1 MMSSPIRQMNQRRL
15 PPLPGVQQGKS
26 GRGGRPTTE
35 EMIITG
41 RHKKRKIKD
50 VSPELVTHF
59 LNENPEFLDRY
70 VTTHVSEDK
79 IRQWSLRKGSKNV
92 HTRQHNLNGD
102 LLREKKSSKWKTCV
116 QSSKWKV
123 LHEMTRDISYQT
135 DRLQILAELAQCA
148 VDSTSADGF
157 NLYLADSNQQLY
169 HHKVPPISSS
179 RGSRTTDR
187 PSVLYIMFLSYRG
200 SRTTDRPSEGSYIGN
215 IETGTSLP
223 SYVAKTKDTI
233 RTNHVQGD
241 MRFPAG
247 LGIKMEH
254 VQTVLAIPI
263 LQEDSGVL
271 GVIELYRQFSTDSFT
286 QEDEEVTAT
295 LLVWADVCV
304 EYVQIA
310 ANMIFWGSFAV
321 YFIEMYNSM
330 MRQRKLNDF
339 LLAVTKSIFQDIVSM
354 DTVIMKIMNYA
365 KKLVN
370 ADRASL
376 FLLDTK
382 TTELYARIF
391 DTGKEHVPQKE
402 IRFPMDKGVAGHVA
416 STGQVLNIT
425 DAYND
430 GRFNREV
437 DMQTGYRT
445 KSILCMPIYI
455 RGSIIGVV
463 QMVNKKEGT
472 FTMADEESFETFAI
486 YCGLALHHA
495 KLYDKIRRSE
505 QKYKVA
511 LEVLSYHAQCTD
523 DEYKII
529 KSTPFPDNI
538 PGIIDYEFSPWD
550 VEDNRKCL
558 YVLYMMKDIFS
569 MATKKNENEKR
580 YDLDDMIRFT
590 MTVKKNYRNVPYHNW
605 AHAFSVAHAVYTVI
619 KTTKH
624 SFSPVE
630 CLALY
635 VACLCHDL
643 DHRGKTNAF
652 MVKSASPLA
661 AIYSTS
667 TMEHHHFNHTVT
679 ILQNEGHNIFKHLT
693 SDQYKQILGDI
704 RQCILA
710 TDLALFFGNRAR
722 LQEVSDK
729 NEFSWDDSE
738 HRHVLMAI
746 SMTACDL
753 CSMYKPWDVQLQV
766 VNVIMEEFWLQG
778 DEEKSQG
785 LTPMPMMDRDKKDEL
800 PHLEVGFL
808 VGICL
813 PCYELMAQVLPNTKP
828 MVDGAVSNLKKWKYL
843 AENKLTVDQLPPEQ
857 CVKQLEYK
865 TSENIQ
871 DSSETN
877 KQTEKDDS
885 DEQNKLDANA
895 ENKDEQTEE
904 SKMESVEENKNKS
917 IDNPSE
923 KGSLLTDVRSESSV
937 LVHSD
942 NDNNLTERDDT

>member
-41 RHKKRKIKD
+41 ISSVLNDQPVTSSRGRHYMATD

-92 HTRQHNLNGD
+92 HTRQHNLNGE

-169 HHKVPPISSS
+169 HHKVSPISSS
-179 RGSRTTDR
+179 
-187 PSVLYIMFLSYRG
+187 RG

-304 EYVQIA
+304 DYVQ
-310 ANMIFWGSFAV
+310 
-321 YFIEMYNSM
+321 MYNSM

-416 STGQVLNIT
+416 STGQVLNITDAYNDGRFNSHMISTGQVLNIT

-529 KSTPFPDNI
+529 KSTPLPDNI

-738 HRHVLMAI
+738 HRHVVMAI
-746 SMTACDL
+746 CMTACDL
-753 CSMYKPWDVQLQV
+753 CSMYKPWDIQLQV

-857 CVKQLEYK
+857 GLEGNK
-865 TSENIQ
+865 Q
-871 DSSETN
+871 DSSGKN
-877 KQTEKDDS
+877 KQREEEES
-885 DEQNKLDANA
+885 DKQNELNA
-895 ENKDEQTEE
+895 KAGNKDELTEE

-917 IDNPSE
+917 IDNQSD

-942 NDNNLTERDDT
+942 NDNNLTEQIHDNT

>member
-41 RHKKRKIKD
+41 ISSVLNDQPVTSSRGRHYMATD

-92 HTRQHNLNGD
+92 HTRQHNLNGE

-169 HHKVPPISSS
+169 HHKVSPISSS
-179 RGSRTTDR
+179 
-187 PSVLYIMFLSYRG
+187 RG

-304 EYVQIA
+304 DYVQ
-310 ANMIFWGSFAV
+310 
-321 YFIEMYNSM
+321 MYNSM

-529 KSTPFPDNI
+529 KSTPLPDNI

-738 HRHVLMAI
+738 HRHVVMAI
-746 SMTACDL
+746 CMTACDL
-753 CSMYKPWDVQLQV
+753 CSMYKPWDIQLQV

-857 CVKQLEYK
+857 GLEGNK
-865 TSENIQ
+865 Q
-871 DSSETN
+871 DSSGKN
-877 KQTEKDDS
+877 KQREEEES
-885 DEQNKLDANA
+885 DKQNELNA
-895 ENKDEQTEE
+895 KAGNKDELTEE

-917 IDNPSE
+917 IDNQSD

-942 NDNNLTERDDT
+942 NDNNLTEQIHDNT

>member
-41 RHKKRKIKD
+41 ISSVLNDQPVTSSRGRHYMATD

-92 HTRQHNLNGD
+92 HTRQHNLNGE

-169 HHKVPPISSS
+169 HHKVSPISSS
-179 RGSRTTDR
+179 
-187 PSVLYIMFLSYRG
+187 RG

-304 EYVQIA
+304 DYVQ
-310 ANMIFWGSFAV
+310 
-321 YFIEMYNSM
+321 MYNSM

-529 KSTPFPDNI
+529 KSTPLPDNI

-569 MATKKNENEKR
+569 MATKDLFCFR

-738 HRHVLMAI
+738 HRHVVMAI
-746 SMTACDL
+746 CMTACDL
-753 CSMYKPWDVQLQV
+753 CSMYKPWDIQLQV

-857 CVKQLEYK
+857 GLEGNK
-865 TSENIQ
+865 Q
-871 DSSETN
+871 DSSGKN
-877 KQTEKDDS
+877 KQREEEES
-885 DEQNKLDANA
+885 DKQNELNA
-895 ENKDEQTEE
+895 KAGNKDELTEE

-917 IDNPSE
+917 IDNQSD

-942 NDNNLTERDDT
+942 NDNNLTEQIHDNT

>member
-41 RHKKRKIKD
+41 ISSVLNDQPVTSSRGRHYMATD

-92 HTRQHNLNGD
+92 HTRQHNLNGE

-169 HHKVPPISSS
+169 HHKVSPISSS
-179 RGSRTTDR
+179 
-187 PSVLYIMFLSYRG
+187 RG

-223 SYVAKTKDTI
+223 SYVAKTKDTIRTNHVQGVSSITI

-304 EYVQIA
+304 DYVQ
-310 ANMIFWGSFAV
+310 
-321 YFIEMYNSM
+321 MYNSM

-529 KSTPFPDNI
+529 KSTPLPDNI

-738 HRHVLMAI
+738 HRHVVMAI
-746 SMTACDL
+746 CMTACDL
-753 CSMYKPWDVQLQV
+753 CSMYKPWDIQLQV

-857 CVKQLEYK
+857 GLEGNK
-865 TSENIQ
+865 Q
-871 DSSETN
+871 DSSGKN
-877 KQTEKDDS
+877 KQREEEES
-885 DEQNKLDANA
+885 DKQNELNA
-895 ENKDEQTEE
+895 KAGNKDELTEE

-917 IDNPSE
+917 IDNQSD

-942 NDNNLTERDDT
+942 NDNNLTEQIHDNT

>member
-35 EMIITG
+35 EMIIT
-41 RHKKRKIKD
+41 D

-187 PSVLYIMFLSYRG
+187 PS
-200 SRTTDRPSEGSYIGN
+200 EGSYIGN

-304 EYVQIA
+304 EYVQ
-310 ANMIFWGSFAV
+310 
-321 YFIEMYNSM
+321 MYNSM

-569 MATKKNENEKR
+569 MATK

>member
-35 EMIITG
+35 EMIIT
-41 RHKKRKIKD
+41 D

-187 PSVLYIMFLSYRG
+187 PS
-200 SRTTDRPSEGSYIGN
+200 EGSYIGN

-304 EYVQIA
+304 EYVQ
-310 ANMIFWGSFAV
+310 
-321 YFIEMYNSM
+321 MYNSM

-569 MATKKNENEKR
+569 MATKDLFCFR

>member
-41 RHKKRKIKD
+41 ISSVLNDQHVTSSRSRHYMATD

-187 PSVLYIMFLSYRG
+187 PS
-200 SRTTDRPSEGSYIGN
+200 EGSYIGN

-286 QEDEEVTAT
+286 QEDE
-295 LLVWADVCV
+295 
-304 EYVQIA
+304 
-310 ANMIFWGSFAV
+310 
-321 YFIEMYNSM
+321 EMYNSM

-738 HRHVLMAI
+738 HRRLLRAVTI
-746 SMTACDL
+746 TACDL
-753 CSMYKPWDVQLQV
+753 CASAKPWDVQLQTV
-766 VNVIMEEFWLQG
+766 HTIFDEFYLQG

>member
-1 MMSSPIRQMNQRRL
+1 
-15 PPLPGVQQGKS
+15 
-26 GRGGRPTTE
+26 
-35 EMIITG
+35 
-41 RHKKRKIKD
+41 
-50 VSPELVTHF
+50 
-59 LNENPEFLDRY
+59 
-70 VTTHVSEDK
+70 
-79 IRQWSLRKGSKNV
+79 
-92 HTRQHNLNGD
+92 
-102 LLREKKSSKWKTCV
+102 
-116 QSSKWKV
+116 
-123 LHEMTRDISYQT
+123 MTRDISYQT
-135 DRLQILAELAQCA
+135 DKLQILAELAQCA

-157 NLYLADSNQQLY
+157 NLYLANSSQQLY
-169 HHKVPPISSS
+169 HHKVSPISSS
-179 RGSRTTDR
+179 RGSRSQDKHR
-187 PSVLYIMFLSYRG
+187 SSVG
-200 SRTTDRPSEGSYIGN
+200 AYIGN

-247 LGIKMEH
+247 LGIKMDH
-254 VQTVLAIPI
+254 VQTVLAVPI

-271 GVIELYRQFSTDSFT
+271 GVVELYRQFSPEPFT

-304 EYVQIA
+304 EYVQ
-310 ANMIFWGSFAV
+310 
-321 YFIEMYNSM
+321 MYNSM

-376 FLLDTK
+376 FLVDTK
-382 TTELYARIF
+382 TSELYARIF

-416 STGQVLNIT
+416 STGQVLNIM
-425 DAYND
+425 DAYGD

-463 QMVNKKEGT
+463 QMVNKKDGT
-472 FTMADEESFETFAI
+472 FTLADEESFETFAI

-529 KSTPFPDNI
+529 KSNPLPETI
-538 PGIIDYEFSPWD
+538 PGIVDYKFSPWD
-550 VEDNRKCL
+550 VEDMEKSVH
-558 YVLYMMKDIFS
+558 VLYMMKDIFC
-569 MATKKNENEKR
+569 MATKELYTFR

-590 MTVKKNYRNVPYHNW
+590 LTVKKNYRNVPYHNW

-619 KTTKH
+619 KTNKH
-624 SFSPVE
+624 SFTPVE
-630 CLALY
+630 CLALF

-722 LQEVSDK
+722 LQEVCDK
-729 NEFSWDDSE
+729 NEFSWDNTE

-753 CSMYKPWDVQLQV
+753 CSMYKPWNVQLQV

-813 PCYELMAQVLPNTKP
+813 PCYELMVQVLPNTKP
-828 MVDGAVSNLKKWKYL
+828 MVDGARSNLKKWKYL
-843 AENKLTVDQLPPEQ
+843 AENKLTVDQLPES
-857 CVKQLEYK
+857 QLDDKLAIEY
-865 TSENIQ
+865 SE
-871 DSSETN
+871 
-877 KQTEKDDS
+877 
-885 DEQNKLDANA
+885 KLSI
-895 ENKDEQTEE
+895 ENKKSEGDDKHSQSEDEVKLKEE
-904 SKMESVEENKNKS
+904 GSVKNDENK
-917 IDNPSE
+917 
-923 KGSLLTDVRSESSV
+923 SESSIV
-937 LVHSD
+937 VHSD
-942 NDNNLTERDDT
+942 NDNLTDLSHE

>member
-41 RHKKRKIKD
+41 ISSVLNDQPVTSSRGRHYMATD

-92 HTRQHNLNGD
+92 HTRQHNLNGE

-169 HHKVPPISSS
+169 HHKVSPISSS
-179 RGSRTTDR
+179 
-187 PSVLYIMFLSYRG
+187 RG

-304 EYVQIA
+304 DYVQ
-310 ANMIFWGSFAV
+310 
-321 YFIEMYNSM
+321 MYNSM

-416 STGQVLNIT
+416 STGQVLNITDAYNDGRFNSHMTSTGQVLNIT

-529 KSTPFPDNI
+529 KSTPLPDNI

-738 HRHVLMAI
+738 HRHVVMAI
-746 SMTACDL
+746 CMTACDL
-753 CSMYKPWDVQLQV
+753 CSMYKPWDIQLQV

-857 CVKQLEYK
+857 GLEGNK
-865 TSENIQ
+865 Q
-871 DSSETN
+871 DSSGKN
-877 KQTEKDDS
+877 KQREEEES
-885 DEQNKLDANA
+885 DKQNELNA
-895 ENKDEQTEE
+895 KAGNKDELTEE

-917 IDNPSE
+917 IDNQSD

-942 NDNNLTERDDT
+942 NDNNLTEQIHDNT

>member
-1 MMSSPIRQMNQRRL
+1 MSSPIRQMNQRRL
-15 PPLPGVQQGKS
+15 PPLPGATQGKS
-26 GRGGRPTTE
+26 SRGRNTSSE

-41 RHKKRKIKD
+41 ISSILNDQPMTSTRGSHYVVSD

-70 VTTHVSEDK
+70 VTTHVPEDK
-79 IRQWSLRKGSKNV
+79 VRQWSLRKGSKNLYS
-92 HTRQHNLNGD
+92 RQHNGD
-102 LLREKKSSKWKTCV
+102 VLRDKKGSKWKTCV

-148 VDSTSADGF
+148 VDSTNADGF
-157 NLYLADSNQQLY
+157 NLYLADTNQQLY
-169 HHKVPPISSS
+169 HHKVTPPSSS
-179 RGSRTTDR
+179 RTNRTTDKN
-187 PSVLYIMFLSYRG
+187 SQS
-200 SRTTDRPSEGSYIGN
+200 TGSYIGN

-247 LGIKMEH
+247 LGVQMDH
-254 VQTVLAIPI
+254 VQAVLAVPI

-271 GVIELYRQFSTDSFT
+271 GVIELYRQFSVEPFT

-304 EYVQIA
+304 EYVQ
-310 ANMIFWGSFAV
+310 
-321 YFIEMYNSM
+321 MYNSM

-382 TTELYARIF
+382 TSELYARIF

-463 QMVNKKEGT
+463 QMVNKREGT
-472 FTMADEESFETFAI
+472 FTVADEESFETFAI

-505 QKYKVA
+505 QKYRVA

-523 DEYKII
+523 DEYKMI
-529 KSTPFPDNI
+529 KAKPMPDII
-538 PGIIDYEFSPWD
+538 PGIIDYEFSPWA
-550 VEDNRKCL
+550 VEENEKCL
-558 YVLYMMKDIFS
+558 YVLYMMKDIFCL
-569 MATKKNENEKR
+569 ATK
-580 YDLDDMIRFT
+580 DLMCFSFDIDDMIRFT
-590 MTVKKNYRNVPYHNW
+590 LTVKKNYRNVPYHNW

-619 KTTKH
+619 KTAKH
-624 SFSPVE
+624 KFSPVE

-679 ILQNEGHNIFKHLT
+679 ILQNEGHNIFKYLT

-722 LQEVSDK
+722 LQEVADK
-729 NEFSWDDSE
+729 KEFSWDNDE

-753 CSMYKPWDVQLQV
+753 CSMYKPWNIQLKV

-828 MVDGAVSNLKKWKYL
+828 MVEGAMSNLKKWKYL
-843 AENKLTVDQLPPEQ
+843 AENKLTVDELPPEQ
-857 CVKQLEYK
+857 LE
-865 TSENIQ
+865 N
-871 DSSETN
+871 N
-877 KQTEKDDS
+877 KNSDNKS
-885 DEQNKLDANA
+885 DEKNKL
-895 ENKDEQTEE
+895 ETIDE
-904 SKMESVEENKNKS
+904 KNKS
-917 IDNPSE
+917 DTIDE
-923 KGSLLTDVRSESSV
+923 RKSESSV
-937 LVHSD
+937 IVHSD
-942 NDNNLTERDDT
+942 NDNEFTENIT

>member
-41 RHKKRKIKD
+41 ISSVLNDQPVTSSRGRHYMATD

-92 HTRQHNLNGD
+92 HTRQHNLNGE

-148 VDSTSADGF
+148 VDYRLQILAELAQCAVDSTSADGF

-169 HHKVPPISSS
+169 HHKVSPISSS
-179 RGSRTTDR
+179 
-187 PSVLYIMFLSYRG
+187 RG

-304 EYVQIA
+304 DYVQ
-310 ANMIFWGSFAV
+310 
-321 YFIEMYNSM
+321 MYNSM

-529 KSTPFPDNI
+529 KSTPLPDNI

-738 HRHVLMAI
+738 HRHVVMAI
-746 SMTACDL
+746 CMTACDL
-753 CSMYKPWDVQLQV
+753 CSMYKPWDIQLQV

-857 CVKQLEYK
+857 GLEGNK
-865 TSENIQ
+865 Q
-871 DSSETN
+871 DSSGKN
-877 KQTEKDDS
+877 KQREEEES
-885 DEQNKLDANA
+885 DKQNELNA
-895 ENKDEQTEE
+895 KAGNKDELTEE

-917 IDNPSE
+917 IDNQSD

-942 NDNNLTERDDT
+942 NDNNLTEQIHDNT

>member
-1 MMSSPIRQMNQRRL
+1 MA
-15 PPLPGVQQGKS
+15 
-26 GRGGRPTTE
+26 
-35 EMIITG
+35 
-41 RHKKRKIKD
+41 D

-59 LNENPEFLDRY
+59 LNENSEFLDRY

-79 IRQWSLRKGSKNV
+79 IRQWSLRKGSKNAYS
-92 HTRQHNLNGD
+92 RQNAHNINGD
-102 LLREKKSSKWKTCV
+102 VLREKKSSKWKTCV

-135 DRLQILAELAQCA
+135 DRLQILAELAQCS
-148 VDSTSADGF
+148 VDATNADGF
-157 NLYLADSNQQLY
+157 NLYLADANQQLY
-169 HHKVPPISSS
+169 YHKVSPPSSTRKS
-179 RGSRTTDR
+179 R
-187 PSVLYIMFLSYRG
+187 LSEKYTHSTG
-200 SRTTDRPSEGSYIGN
+200 TYIGN
-215 IETGTSLP
+215 IEMGTSLP

-233 RTNHVQGD
+233 RTSHVQGD

-247 LGIKMEH
+247 LGIQMDH
-254 VQTVLAIPI
+254 VQTVLAVPI

-271 GVIELYRQFSTDSFT
+271 GVIELYRQYSADPFT

-304 EYVQIA
+304 QYVQ
-310 ANMIFWGSFAV
+310 
-321 YFIEMYNSM
+321 MYNSM

-382 TTELYARIF
+382 TYELYARIF

-463 QMVNKKEGT
+463 QMVNKHEGV
-472 FTMADEESFETFAI
+472 FTSADEESFETFAI

-523 DEYKII
+523 DEYRMI
-529 KSTPFPDNI
+529 KAKPMPDNI
-538 PGIIDYEFSPWD
+538 PGIINYEFSPWA
-550 VEDNRKCL
+550 VEENEKCL
-558 YVLYMMKDIFS
+558 YVLYMMKDIFCL
-569 MATKKNENEKR
+569 ATK
-580 YDLDDMIRFT
+580 DLFHFSFDIDDMIRFT
-590 MTVKKNYRNVPYHNW
+590 LTVKKNYRNVPYHNW

-619 KTTKH
+619 KTAKH
-624 SFSPVE
+624 HFTPVE

-679 ILQNEGHNIFKHLT
+679 ILQNEGHNIFKYLT
-693 SDQYKQILGDI
+693 SDQYKQILGDV

-729 NEFSWDDSE
+729 KEFSWDNYE

-753 CSMYKPWDVQLQV
+753 CSMYKPWNIQLQV

-828 MVDGAVSNLKKWKYL
+828 MVDGATSNLKKWKYL
-843 AENKLTVDQLPPEQ
+843 AENKLTVDQLPPE
-857 CVKQLEYK
+857 
-865 TSENIQ
+865 
-871 DSSETN
+871 
-877 KQTEKDDS
+877 
-885 DEQNKLDANA
+885 KLDDKKSEDRNSD
-895 ENKDEQTEE
+895 NKTDII
-904 SKMESVEENKNKS
+904 EENK
-917 IDNPSE
+917 
-923 KGSLLTDVRSESSV
+923 SESSV
-937 LVHSD
+937 IVHSEHD
-942 NDNNLTERDDT
+942 NELTENNT